1 MAVSTSLNTSIFMFS
16 KKYRNI
22 KNGNIYEVIRDD
34 VINCTN
40 ANDGQIMVLY
50 KSPKSP
56 ELLFVREKSEFL
68 QKFEAIK

>member
-1 MAVSTSLNTSIFMFS
+1 MSS

-40 ANDGQIMVLY
+40 ANDNQIMVLY
-50 KSPKSP
+50 KSEEHPD
-56 ELLFVREKSEFL
+56 LLFVREISEFNI
-68 QKFEAIK
+68 KFEEV

>member
-1 MAVSTSLNTSIFMFS
+1 MFS

-40 ANDGQIMVLY
+40 ANDNQIMVMY
-50 KSPKSP
+50 KSLEHP
-56 ELLFVREKSEFL
+56 ELLFVREKSEFFV
-68 QKFEAIK
+68 KFEQVNK